1 MELPVNSNQALL
13 DDIVAALRP
22 LLEPKSCI
30 TCNEFDEGNE
40 RCMKFN
46 QRPPARVIAT
56 GCPKWCC
63 KIPF

>member
-1 MELPVNSNQALL
+1 MNSNQALL

-30 TCNEFDEGNE
+30 TCQHFNEPNE
-40 RCMKFN
+40 LCLKYS

-56 GCPKWCC
+56 GCKAWQQI
-63 KIPF
+63 IPF